1 MATDHGACLSP
12 PLAKPHLRDP
22 IMSAGNPI
30 DSDRRGWITATTVV
44 GGAGLIASAVPFV
57 ASMAPSERVRV
68 RGAPVEVELK
78 GIEPGDIRT
87 VEWRGKPVFVLRR
100 SQAMLDSL
108 ARHDDLLA
116 DPPSRRSIQPEYTR
130 NAVRSLKPEIAVL
143 EAVCTH
149 LGCIPSF
156 RPTAG
161 ASDIDASWPG
171 GFYCPCHGSKFDF
184 AGRVFKNV
192 PAPTNLTVPPY
203 QFASET
209 TLLIG
214 VDTKT

>member
-1 MATDHGACLSP
+1 
-12 PLAKPHLRDP
+12 
-22 IMSAGNPI
+22 MSAATRMDP
-30 DSDRRGWITATTVV
+30 DRRLWVAATTVA

-57 ASMAPSERVRV
+57 ASLAPSERVRAL
-68 RGAPVEVELK
+68 GAPVEVELQ
-78 GIEPGDIRT
+78 GIQPGEIRT
-87 VEWRGKPVFVLRR
+87 VAWRGKPVFVLRR
-100 SQAMLDSL
+100 TPDMLESL

-116 DPPSRRSIQPEYTR
+116 DPLSRRSEQPATMR
-130 NAVRSLKPEIAVL
+130 NVVRSVRPELGVL

-156 RPTAG
+156 RPTPG
-161 ASDIDASWPG
+161 APDIGASWPG
-171 GFYCPCHGSKFDF
+171 GFYCQCHGSKFDF

-203 QFASET
+203 RFASDS

-214 VDTKT
+214 VDATS

>member
-1 MATDHGACLSP
+1 
-12 PLAKPHLRDP
+12 
-22 IMSAGNPI
+22 MSATTPM
-30 DSDRRGWITATTVV
+30 DPDRRLWITATTVV
-44 GGAGLIASAVPFV
+44 GGAGLVASAVPFV
-57 ASMAPSERVRV
+57 ASLAPSERARAQ
-68 RGAPVEVELK
+68 GAPVEVDLQGLQAGEL
-78 GIEPGDIRT
+78 RT

-100 SQAMLDSL
+100 TQGMLDSL
-108 ARHDDLLA
+108 ARHDELLA
-116 DPPSRRSIQPEYTR
+116 DPPSRRSEQPESSR
-130 NAVRSLKPEIAVL
+130 NALRSVKPEFAVL

-156 RPTAG
+156 RPTPG
-161 ASDIDASWPG
+161 APDIGASWPG

-203 QFASET
+203 RFIADS

-214 VDTKT
+214 GETTS

>member
-1 MATDHGACLSP
+1 
-12 PLAKPHLRDP
+12 
-22 IMSAGNPI
+22 MSAAIPI
-30 DSDRRGWITATTVV
+30 DPDRRLWITATTVV
-44 GGAGLIASAVPFV
+44 GGAGVIASAVPFV
-57 ASMAPSERVRV
+57 ASLAPSERARAL
-68 RGAPVEVELK
+68 GAPVEAELQ
-78 GIEPGDIRT
+78 GIVTGEVRT
-87 VEWRGKPVFVLRR
+87 VEWRGKPVFILRR

-116 DPPSRRSIQPEYTR
+116 DPLSQRSIQPEYTR
-130 NAVRSLKPEIAVL
+130 NAMRSSRPEIAVL

-156 RPTAG
+156 RPTPG
-161 ASDIDASWPG
+161 APDIGASWPG

-192 PAPTNLTVPPY
+192 PAPTNLTIPPY
-203 QFASET
+203 RFASDS

-214 VDTKT
+214 VDATS

>member
-1 MATDHGACLSP
+1 
-12 PLAKPHLRDP
+12 
-22 IMSAGNPI
+22 MSAAIPI
-30 DSDRRGWITATTVV
+30 DPDRRLWITATTVV
-44 GGAGLIASAVPFV
+44 GGAGVIASAVPFV
-57 ASMAPSERVRV
+57 ASLAPSERARAL
-68 RGAPVEVELK
+68 GAPVEAELQ
-78 GIEPGDIRT
+78 GIVTGEVRT
-87 VEWRGKPVFVLRR
+87 VAWRGKPVFVLRR

-116 DPPSRRSIQPEYTR
+116 DPLSRRSIQPEYTR
-130 NAVRSLKPEIAVL
+130 NAMRSSRPEIAVL

-156 RPTAG
+156 RPIPG
-161 ASDIDASWPG
+161 APDIGASWPG

-192 PAPTNLTVPPY
+192 PAPTNLTIPPY
-203 QFASET
+203 RFASDS

-214 VDTKT
+214 VDATS